1 MVEREWRQ
9 RGEWVMRER
18 EVYMPVC
25 FVCVCVCVEKRER
38 ERERRGRGK
47 CEGSMH

>member
-25 FVCVCVCVEKRER
+25 FVCVCREKRER
-38 ERERRGRGK
+38 EREEREGK
-47 CEGSMH
+47 M

>member
-1 MVEREWRQ
+1 MEAEGRVGDEGER
-9 RGEWVMRER
+9 G
-18 EVYMPVC
+18 VYACV
-25 FVCVCVCVEKRER
+25 FCVCVCVEKR